1 MGDRRSQ
8 TRFVFNPSIQVLF
21 WLGLRRHQSRAFHF
35 SLLPT
40 PLIIIL
46 LEFTRRTASGL
57 ASLGFP
63 TMKNPRPK
71 TVAVVGSGMAG
82 LATAYLLN
90 QDPQRRFHVN
100 LLEKVSGT
108 VVELGEI
115 HDVDS

>member
-1 MGDRRSQ
+1 
-8 TRFVFNPSIQVLF
+8 
-21 WLGLRRHQSRAFHF
+21 
-35 SLLPT
+35 
-40 PLIIIL
+40 
-46 LEFTRRTASGL
+46 
-57 ASLGFP
+57 
-63 TMKNPRPK
+63 MKNPRPK